1 MRLNSFTILSIF
13 ATQLLCAGFFI
24 FDLSITLLGLRST
37 SKSWEFMEFL
47 EIIASLGLVLGAFLG
62 ARAVIVA
69 RRHQQLAQNA
79 LRSVSGAFNVVV
91 NEKFDNWGL
100 TSSEKDVAWFVIKG
114 FSNSEISEFRGSS
127 EGTIK
132 AQLNAVYRKSGSIS
146 RSQMIS
152 IIVEDLLLQ
161 D

>member
-1 MRLNSFTILSIF
+1 
-13 ATQLLCAGFFI
+13 
-24 FDLSITLLGLRST
+24 
-37 SKSWEFMEFL
+37 MEFL